1 MRLPFLPASLA
12 AVTLAAVAGMSA
24 AQAETVS
31 VGPRPAYLIDKMKDG
46 ELKEK
51 LKACLGQPVRKTL
64 FSIAHRG
71 APLEFPEHS
80 EEGYKAAASMGA
92 GIIECDVTFTRDK
105 QLVCRHAQD
114 DLATSTNILATN
126 LAGKCITPFAPAA
139 NGEKAKAECR
149 TSELTLAEF
158 QSLSAKMDGAD
169 RSATTLEA
177 YMNGSPRWRTDL
189 YSPGTLMTH
198 KGSIELI
205 RSLGGKFTPELKA
218 PEVTMPFDGMSQQD
232 YAQMLIDEYKQ
243 AGIPAA
249 DVWPQS
255 FNLEDVLYWIRN
267 EPEFGKQAV
276 YLDGRNS
283 KGLDPLKPETFQPSM
298 KELKDMGVTYI
309 APPIWML
316 LTVVEG
322 QIVPSPY
329 AVKAKAAGLKTIAWS
344 LERSGPITRKGG
356 GWYYQTIN
364 SALSG
369 EGDLYEIVDVLAQD
383 VGVSGIFSDWP
394 ATVSYYASCM
404 GLD

>member
-12 AVTLAAVAGMSA
+12 VAALATMAGLTA

-31 VGPRPAYLIDKMKDG
+31 VGPRPAYLIEKMKDG
-46 ELKEK
+46 ELKDK
-51 LKACLGQPVRKTL
+51 LKACASQPVKKTL

-80 EEGYKAAASMGA
+80 AEGYRAAATMGA
-92 GIIECDVTFTRDK
+92 GIIECDVTFTKDK

-114 DLATSTNILATN
+114 DLATSTNILATD
-126 LAGKCITPFAPAA
+126 LASKCAVPFAPAA
-139 NGEKAKAECR
+139 NGEKAKAVCR

-158 QSLSAKMDGAD
+158 KSLSAKMDGAD
-169 RSATTLEA
+169 SKATTLDA

-198 KGSIELI
+198 KASIELI
-205 RSLGGKFTPELKA
+205 KSLGGKFTPELKS
-218 PEVTMPFDGMSQQD
+218 PEVEMPFDGLTQED
-232 YAQMLIDEYKQ
+232 YAQMLIDEYKA
-243 AGIPAA
+243 AGIPAS
-249 DVWPQS
+249 DVWAQS
-255 FNLEDVLYWIRN
+255 FNLDDILYWVKN

-276 YLDGRNS
+276 YLDARAS
-283 KGLDPLKPETFQPSM
+283 KGLDPMKPETFTPSM
-298 KELKDMGVTYI
+298 QELKDMGVNYI

-316 LTVVEG
+316 LTVEDG
-322 QIVPSPY
+322 KITASAY
-329 AVKAKAAGLKTIAWS
+329 AKETKAAGLKTIAWS
-344 LERSGPITRKGG
+344 LERSGPITQKGG
-356 GWYYQTIN
+356 GWYYQSIN

-369 EGDLYEIVDVLAQD
+369 EGDLYEVVDALAQEA
-383 VGVSGIFSDWP
+383 GVAGIFSDWP